1 MAAVGGIAVGSDREN
16 LKGVELVECTFQS
29 FLPAIQTMV
38 VGGEQDVETG
48 VTDGVEVFIGSTEG
62 RISLIGLPA

>member
-1 MAAVGGIAVGSDREN
+1 MVAVGGIAVGSGREN

-48 VTDGVEVFIGSTEG
+48 VADGVEVFIRSTEG